1 MSYDLSGKTILV
13 TGASRGIGAAIAK
26 SCALA
31 GAHVISHFNSHADG
45 ATENMKDIPDSL
57 KSFIMQNLSEPGS
70 GRQLWHKAI
79 KASKKIDIFINNAA
93 VNIETPFDSAVD
105 EWDKGWLETFQV
117 NVYEPANIMKEALSY
132 FQTQGAGVI
141 ISMSSWSG
149 QRGSALPTLP
159 AYAASKAAVKAL
171 TQTIAKNYA
180 KDGVLAYVI
189 SPGIVKTRMSDLAA
203 VVRGGEE
210 SMKSQLVMGELVK
223 PSELGELVVFL
234 SSGACRHLTGSTIDV
249 NGASY
254 IR

>member
-13 TGASRGIGAAIAK
+13 TGASRGIGAAVAK
-26 SCALA
+26 ACATA
-31 GAHVISHFNSHADG
+31 GAHVISHYNSNTNG
-45 ATENMKDIPDSL
+45 AIENMADIPESN
-57 KSFIMQNLSEPGS
+57 KSFVMQNLSEPGS
-70 GRQLWHKAI
+70 GRQLWRKAI
-79 KASKKIDIFINNAA
+79 KESKKIDIFINNAA
-93 VNIETPFDSAVD
+93 VNIETPFDSKVD

-117 NVYEPANIMKEALSY
+117 NVYEPANIMKEALTH
-132 FQTQGAGVI
+132 FQELGAGVI
-141 ISMSSWSG
+141 ISISSWSG

-180 KDGVLAYVI
+180 KEGVLAYVI

-234 SSGACRHLTGSTIDV
+234 ASGACRHLTGATIDV

>member
-13 TGASRGIGAAIAK
+13 TGASRGIGAAVAK
-26 SCALA
+26 ACATA
-31 GAHVISHFNSHADG
+31 GAHVISHYNSNTNG
-45 ATENMKDIPDSL
+45 AIENMADIPESN
-57 KSFIMQNLSEPGS
+57 KSFVMQNLSEPGS
-70 GRQLWHKAI
+70 GRQLWRKAI
-79 KASKKIDIFINNAA
+79 KESKKIDIFINNAA
-93 VNIETPFDSAVD
+93 VNIETPFDSKVD

-117 NVYEPANIMKEALSY
+117 NVYEPANIMKEALTH
-132 FQTQGAGVI
+132 FQELGAGVI

-180 KDGVLAYVI
+180 KEGVLAYVI

-203 VVRGGEE
+203 AVRGGEE

-234 SSGACRHLTGSTIDV
+234 ASGACRHLTGATIDV